1 VSPARTLPLRVPIVP
16 GEALDSWL
24 EALARRHQVTTGTLV
39 AALGWHMP
47 ASPGGLVAGLPAPVL
62 RRLEHLAGL
71 PAGRLDGAV
80 LDRYLPLGPV
90 RRRGSRYCPSCLAEL
105 GGRWLLAWRL
115 GWTFA
120 CTVHDV
126 LMCDTCQACG
136 QAPRSRTGRTS
147 GLNPPG
153 TCPNTIKR
161 HEHCG
166 ADLRTVTADRLAP
179 GHPVLAAQRWTA
191 SLLAFDGTRPAGNG
205 VAPGITP
212 GDLGIVA
219 SWVLRQAP
227 AGQYAGLGPAALAA
241 WRAWTQ
247 QLSAARR
254 QPSQF
259 PPASAALTGA
269 LAATAMTVL
278 TGNDEQAIDQ
288 IRALLPPRAGPR
300 RPRPA
305 GLPAPRWRQ
314 LPAAVRGRFLRA
326 LDPDL
331 SPADRIRYRTGT
343 PQARLP
349 DDPPGLLAAR
359 ARAIPQLLWPDWAI
373 RLMPARGFAPGP
385 FRSVIAACLLL
396 PGHPGRATRTAIT
409 GLHAYRSALAVGTV
423 LRALAGGGH
432 DSVLTAISC
441 LAGYLDTRGSRIDYQ
456 RRRDLIPAET
466 ITAGQWHDLCYGAA
480 AHPGE
485 GRRHLDAQRYLF
497 QLLTGAD
504 LHDPRHALAFTSAYD
519 YSRYH
524 AFTDTLTTGLRDALH
539 GHAAALLHDLGIG
552 EPLTWA
558 PPPGCCAGLDLP
570 GPEPDD
576 IDLDAV
582 ARLVITGGLP
592 VADAAA
598 RLGTTTGHLRLALDR
613 LPRPARQWGRSAA
626 PPTWQRRQRARAVLT
641 REFFEREYVTAG
653 KNLRQL
659 EAETGITRRFLTQ
672 VAREH
677 GITMTG
683 ARGPAPPGPCQLHER
698 DITGPRSGSPAEP
711 RGQTPGDIRRAIQAG
726 QAGWQRLRRFQ
737 IAMASPTIAAAA
749 ASLGVCPSALSHQL
763 RRLERDIG
771 ARLYQPAT
779 SRQPGRPT
787 GRGAAL
793 LTALARPDVQAL
805 AAAHAPDVSGPAS
818 SRSRYRDRMPISL
831 GPDAADAR
839 QAASLFRVLASPTR
853 LAILLT
859 LQTGEQRITDLAAQL
874 GGTQANIS
882 AHLTRLRQS
891 GLITSRTQ
899 GRAVYYRLTQPELG
913 DLLQAAAQLLAPAGQ
928 ATGEKD
934 TTVRKTQRTNR

>member
-1 VSPARTLPLRVPIVP
+1 MSAPARTLPLRVPPVP

-24 EALARRHQVTTGTLV
+24 EALARRHQVTVGTLV
-39 AALGWHMP
+39 TALGWHMP
-47 ASPGGLVAGLPAPVL
+47 GSPGGLVAGLPGQVL
-62 RRLEHLAGL
+62 RRLEHQAGL
-71 PAGRLDGAV
+71 PAGRLDVAV
-80 LDRYLPLGPV
+80 LDRYLPLAAA
-90 RRRGSRYCPSCLAEL
+90 RRRGSRYCPSCLAERD
-105 GGRWLLAWRL
+105 GRWLLAWRL

-120 CTVHDV
+120 CTTHGV
-126 LMCDTCQACG
+126 LLCDTCPACE
-136 QAPRSRTGRTS
+136 QAPRGRAGQA

-153 TCPNTIKR
+153 SCANTIKR
-161 HEHCG
+161 HEYCG
-166 ADLRTVTADRLAP
+166 ADLREVTPRRLDP
-179 GHPVLAAQRWTA
+179 DHPALAAQRWTGT
-191 SLLAFDGTRPAGNG
+191 LLTLDDTRPAGNG
-205 VAPGITP
+205 VTP
-212 GDLGIVA
+212 GNPLSDLGIVG

-227 AGQYAGLGPAALAA
+227 ADWFAGSGPAALAA
-241 WRAWTQ
+241 WREQDQ
-247 QLSAARR
+247 QPPAARR
-254 QPSQF
+254 QPSWF
-259 PPASAALTGA
+259 PPASAALTAA
-269 LAATAMTVL
+269 LAATAMTML
-278 TGNDEQAIDQ
+278 TGSDEQAIAQ
-288 IRALLPPRAGPR
+288 IRALLPPRTGPR

-314 LPAAVRGRFLRA
+314 LSERTRGRFLRA

-343 PQARLP
+343 PQAAIP
-349 DDPPGLLAAR
+349 AAPAGLLAAR
-359 ARAIPQLLWPDWAI
+359 ARAIPQLLWPEWEI

-385 FRSVIAACLLL
+385 FRSAIAACLLL
-396 PGHPGRATRTAIT
+396 PGQPGRATRTAIT
-409 GLHAYRSALAVGTV
+409 GLHAYRSALAVGAM

-441 LAGYLDTRGSRIDYQ
+441 LAGYLDTHGSPIDYQ

-466 ITAGQWHDLCYGAA
+466 ITAGPWRQLCYGAT

-485 GRRHLDAQRYLF
+485 TRRHRDAQRYLF

-504 LHDPRHALAFTSAYD
+504 LHDPRHALAFTSTSD
-519 YSRYH
+519 YSHYH
-524 AFTDTLTTGLRDALH
+524 AFAGTLPTGLRDALH
-539 GHAAALLHDLGIG
+539 GHAARLLHDLGIG
-552 EPLTWA
+552 EPLTWS

-582 ARLVITGGLP
+582 GYLVITSELP

-598 RLGTTTGHLRLALDR
+598 RLGTTTGHVRLALDR
-613 LPRPARQWGRSAA
+613 IPRPARQWGRSAA
-626 PPTWQRRQRARAVLT
+626 PLVWQRQQQARRILT
-641 REFFEREYVTAG
+641 PEFFEREYIAAG

-659 EAETGITRRFLTQ
+659 EAGTGIPSRFLTR

-683 ARGPAPPGPCQLHER
+683 QVGPAPA
-698 DITGPRSGSPAEP
+698 GPRQLPGQDLTGTGSPAEP
-711 RGQTPGDIRRAIQAG
+711 GARSLGDIRRAAQDSP
-726 QAGWQRLRRFQ
+726 AGWLRLRRFQ
-737 IAMASPTIAAAA
+737 IAMAFPTIAAAA
-749 ASLGVCPSALSHQL
+749 ARLRICPSALSHQL

-779 SRQPGRPT
+779 SRRPWRPT
-787 GRGAAL
+787 PRGAAL
-793 LTALARPDVQAL
+793 LTALARPGIQAL
-805 AAAHAPDVSGPAS
+805 AAAHAPDIS
-818 SRSRYRDRMPISL
+818 SRVGSRYRDRMPISL

-859 LQTGEQRITDLAAQL
+859 LQAGEQRITDLAAQL
-874 GGTQANIS
+874 GGSQANIS
-882 AHLTRLRQS
+882 AHLIKLKKS

-913 DLLQAAAQLLAPAGQ
+913 TLLQAAGQLLATAGQ
-928 ATGEKD
+928 QATEENDKP
-934 TTVRKTQRTNR
+934 VRKTQPTNR